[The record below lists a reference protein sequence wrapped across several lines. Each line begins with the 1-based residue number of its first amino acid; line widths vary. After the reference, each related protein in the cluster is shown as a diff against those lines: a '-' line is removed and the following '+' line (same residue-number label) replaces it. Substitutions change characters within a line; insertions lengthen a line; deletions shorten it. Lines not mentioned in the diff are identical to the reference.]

1 MVALVY
7 PVYQFIALEPLL
19 HIFLGPS
26 LESLVWMTFPTDMDI
41 VVSPGGAESSLIHFI
56 VSWPVR
62 RGPDHGHSLVPA
74 APSFSP
80 T

>member
-41 VVSPGGAESSLIHFI
+41 VVSPGGC
-56 VSWPVR
+56 
-62 RGPDHGHSLVPA
+62 
-74 APSFSP
+74 
-80 T
+80 